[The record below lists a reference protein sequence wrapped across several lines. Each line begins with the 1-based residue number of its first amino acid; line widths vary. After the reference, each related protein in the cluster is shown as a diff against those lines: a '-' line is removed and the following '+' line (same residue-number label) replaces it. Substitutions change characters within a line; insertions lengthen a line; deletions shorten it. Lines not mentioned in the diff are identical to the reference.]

1 MALVCTKSKFKGTLI
16 IEGGENAPKVRIIGL
31 PIMLYICSR
40 IVLST
45 TVMSTVCVYLPS
57 THMAILEG
65 TQ

>member
-1 MALVCTKSKFKGTLI
+1 MPQKSALLDCQL
-16 IEGGENAPKVRIIGL
+16 
-31 PIMLYICSR
+31 CSTY
-40 IVLST
+40 VVGLST